1 MGRQQHGQCPG
12 RAKPVLQIK
21 GAFSRF
27 DAAFDE
33 AAKVQIRSAVG
44 FGRVDVDR
52 ASAGNADGA
61 LVLA

>member
-1 MGRQQHGQCPG
+1 
-12 RAKPVLQIK
+12 LQIK

-27 DAAFDE
+27 DAASPAFDE

>member
-1 MGRQQHGQCPG
+1 
-12 RAKPVLQIK
+12 LQIDLK

-27 DAAFDE
+27 DAFDE

>member
-1 MGRQQHGQCPG
+1 MPG
-12 RAKPVLQIK
+12 PTVLQIK

-52 ASAGNADGA
+52 AGNADGA